1 MRKNKKEKKEKVE
14 KTPHKNPILG
24 CAIMIKNESERITV
38 SLNSIKGFCDI
49 VVIYDTGSTD
59 GTQEIVRKWCSDN
72 KLSLFMIEG
81 KFVDFSISR
90 NVMLEFG
97 DDKADFLLLLD
108 SNEELK
114 DGHIL
119 RKYVNNYNG
128 IAIGWHL
135 KQVWKTAVSVDQ
147 YYNTKLIKTKK
158 QFKYHEPVH
167 EYLISPLAKGNP
179 AMIEKLDIFWLFQD
193 RKYDDPKSKPR
204 FLRDR
209 ELLYKEYKEN
219 PTKPRTM
226 FYLAQTFM
234 CLGQNHLSYRF
245 YKKRTEYAEFA
256 EEIYHSY
263 YQMGRIAQVLG
274 HDYYEIFLLFLK
286 AFENTKR
293 VEPLLRIAEQY
304 VWLGDQNEKKVKEMN
319 IKNSLEYNSN
329 QLSVNYVG
337 CSYYD
342 LAYNYVKMGLELEYP
357 EKCVLFVNRQAYDFE
372 RWFLLSKVILK
383 DNAFTMYVN
392 NNRFDR
398 TGFLYKRLI
407 EKYKEGFEAVKL
419 CLSVV
424 DKNPINSNENDIK
437 ICVENLKI
445 YTSILDGFNK
455 ENERIKEI
463 DSKTNKMINKRITRK
478 LREIKES
485 LNKLNVMIKEED
497 KVNFNSDQEKLSNFI
512 LNNQEKFRPDEQTL
526 QNNILQI
533 NFWLTKYSLPEID
546 KEN

>member
-1 MRKNKKEKKEKVE
+1 MK
-14 KTPHKNPILG
+14 IL
-24 CAIMIKNESERITV
+24 
-38 SLNSIKGFCDI
+38 
-49 VVIYDTGSTD
+49 
-59 GTQEIVRKWCSDN
+59 
-72 KLSLFMIEG
+72 
-81 KFVDFSISR
+81 
-90 NVMLEFG
+90 
-97 DDKADFLLLLD
+97 
-108 SNEELK
+108 
-114 DGHIL
+114 
-119 RKYVNNYNG
+119 
-128 IAIGWHL
+128 
-135 KQVWKTAVSVDQ
+135 
-147 YYNTKLIKTKK
+147 
-158 QFKYHEPVH
+158 
-167 EYLISPLAKGNP
+167 
-179 AMIEKLDIFWLFQD
+179 
-193 RKYDDPKSKPR
+193 
-204 FLRDR
+204 
-209 ELLYKEYKEN
+209 
-219 PTKPRTM
+219 
-226 FYLAQTFM
+226 
-234 CLGQNHLSYRF
+234 
-245 YKKRTEYAEFA
+245 
-256 EEIYHSY
+256 
-263 YQMGRIAQVLG
+263 
-274 HDYYEIFLLFLK
+274 
-286 AFENTKR
+286 KR

-398 TGFLYKRLI
+398 TGFLYKRLV
-407 EKYKEGFEAVKL
+407 EKYKEGFESVKL

-437 ICVENLKI
+437 ICIENLKI

-463 DSKTNKMINKRITRK
+463 DLKTNKIINKRITRK
-478 LREIKES
+478 IREIKDS
-485 LNKLNVMIKEED
+485 LNKLNVMIKEDD
-497 KVNFNSDQEKLSNFI
+497 KVNFNSDKEKLSNFI
-512 LNNQEKFRPDEQTL
+512 LNNLNQETFRPDEYTL